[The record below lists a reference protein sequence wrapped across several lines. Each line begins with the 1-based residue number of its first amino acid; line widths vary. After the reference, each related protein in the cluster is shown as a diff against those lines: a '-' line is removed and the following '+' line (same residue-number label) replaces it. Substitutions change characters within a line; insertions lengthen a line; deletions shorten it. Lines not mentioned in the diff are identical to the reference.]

1 PPSIA
6 GDLQMPENI
15 STVEKNPVSLICEA
29 SGIPLPSITWLK
41 NGWPVTLNNSVRILS
56 GGRMLRLAHVSV
68 ADEGRYTCIVTN
80 AAGEVR
86 KDFDLSVLVPPGIV
100 GENKLEDVKV
110 KEKHRV
116 TLACEVIGNPV
127 PQITWIK
134 DGQSLTEDED
144 HKFLSSGRFLQI
156 NNAQVTDTGRYTCIA
171 SNTAG
176 DKSKSYSLN
185 VLVSPT
191 IVGADSHGNAEDVTV
206 ILNSPTSLV
215 CEAYSYPPATI
226 TWLKDGNPLESN
238 RNIRILPGGRT
249 LQILNAQEDNAG
261 RYTCIATN
269 EAGETLKHYEVKVY
283 IPPTINKG
291 DVSAMGLSPKEV
303 KIKVNHSLTL
313 ECEAHAIPAA
323 AISWYKD
330 GQPLKPDD
338 HVIIQASGRTLQ
350 IKEAQVSDTGRY
362 TCLASNIAGEDEV
375 EFDVNIQV
383 PPSFQKP
390 SKEWEAGNAVDTGRG
405 GESKDV
411 IVNNPLSLYCE
422 TNAVPPPVLT
432 WYKDGHPLS
441 SSDKVLI
448 LPGGRVLQIPRA
460 QAEDAGR
467 YMCVAVNEAG
477 EDSIHYDVRVLL
489 PPSISG
495 ADGDVPE
502 EVTVLV
508 NKVAVLDCVASG
520 SPSPSITW
528 QRDGHLLAEDDK
540 HTFLS
545 NGRRLQILNSEI
557 TDTGRYVCIV
567 ENIAGSAKKYFN
579 LNVH

>member
-1 PPSIA
+1 
-6 GDLQMPENI
+6 M
-15 STVEKNPVSLICEA
+15 
-29 SGIPLPSITWLK
+29 
-41 NGWPVTLNNSVRILS
+41 RILS
-56 GGRMLRLAHVSV
+56 GGRTLRLTHTSV
-68 ADEGRYTCIVTN
+68 ADEGRYTCVVTN

-86 KDFDLSVLVPPGIV
+86 KDFDLSVLVPPEIV

-110 KEKHRV
+110 KEKHGV
-116 TLACEVIGNPV
+116 TLTCEVIGNPV

-144 HKFLSSGRFLQI
+144 HKFLSSGRFLRI
-156 NNAQVTDTGRYTCIA
+156 TNAQVTDTGRYTCIA

-191 IVGADSHGNAEDVTV
+191 IVGADSHGNAEDVSV

-226 TWLKDGNPLESN
+226 TWLKDGNLLESN

-269 EAGETLKHYEVKVY
+269 EAGEALKHYEVKVY

-291 DVSAMGLSPKEV
+291 DISGMGLSPKEV
-303 KIKVNHSLTL
+303 KIKKLQRASHLVLAELAKPQKHLDPLRGGGRHVPATQKLHDSIAL
-313 ECEAHAIPAA
+313 EEQQFGRAVRENRTDVQSTGVWLLIKKKW
-323 AISWYKD
+323 SKSS
-330 GQPLKPDD
+330 PLKPDD

-390 SKEWEAGNAVDTGRG
+390 YKEWEAGNRVDRGRG

-432 WYKDGHPLS
+432 WYKDGYPLS

-448 LPGGRVLQIPRA
+448 LP
-460 QAEDAGR
+460 
-467 YMCVAVNEAG
+467 
-477 EDSIHYDVRVLL
+477 
-489 PPSISG
+489 
-495 ADGDVPE
+495 
-502 EVTVLV
+502 
-508 NKVAVLDCVASG
+508 
-520 SPSPSITW
+520 
-528 QRDGHLLAEDDK
+528 
-540 HTFLS
+540 
-545 NGRRLQILNSEI
+545 
-557 TDTGRYVCIV
+557 
-567 ENIAGSAKKYFN
+567 
-579 LNVH
+579 

>member
-1 PPSIA
+1 MYCEVVIA
-6 GDLQMPENI
+6 H
-15 STVEKNPVSLICEA
+15 VRAAHEKLDKAE
-29 SGIPLPSITWLK
+29 
-41 NGWPVTLNNSVRILS
+41 
-56 GGRMLRLAHVSV
+56 GGRTLRLTHTRA
-68 ADEGRYTCIVTN
+68 ADEGRFTCVVTN

-86 KDFDLSVLVPPGIV
+86 KDFYLSVLVPPGIV

-116 TLACEVIGNPV
+116 TLTCEVIGNPV
-127 PQITWIK
+127 PHITWMK
-134 DGQSLTEDED
+134 DGQSLPEDEN
-144 HKFLSSGRFLQI
+144 HKFLSSGRFLEI
-156 NNAQVTDTGRYTCIA
+156 TNAQVTDTGRYTCIA

-191 IVGADSHGNAEDVTV
+191 IVGVDSHGNAEDVTV

-226 TWLKDGNPLESN
+226 TWLKDGNLLESN

-291 DVSAMGLSPKEV
+291 DISGMGLSPKEV
-303 KIKVNHSLTL
+303 KIKVNRSLIL
-313 ECEAHAIPAA
+313 ECEAHAVPAA

-330 GQPLKPDD
+330 GQPLKADD
-338 HVIIQASGRTLQ
+338 HVVIQAGGRTLQ
-350 IKEAQVSDTGRY
+350 IKEVQVSDTGRY

-390 SKEWEAGNAVDTGRG
+390 YKDWEAGNTVDTGRG

-411 IVNNPLSLYCE
+411 IVNNPLSLHCE

-432 WYKDGHPLS
+432 WYKDGFPLS

-467 YMCVAVNEAG
+467 FMCVAVNEAG

-489 PPSISG
+489 PPAISG
-495 ADGDVPE
+495 ADGDLPA

-508 NKVAVLDCVASG
+508 NKAAVMDCVASG
-520 SPSPSITW
+520 SPSPSIAW
-528 QRDGHLLAEDDK
+528 QKDGHLLAEDDK
-540 HTFLS
+540 YVFLS
-545 NGRRLQILNSEI
+545 NGRRLQVLNSQI

>member
-1 PPSIA
+1 
-6 GDLQMPENI
+6 MRENI
-15 STVEKNPVSLICEA
+15 SIVEKNPISLVCEA

-41 NGWPVTLNNSVRILS
+41 NRWPVTLNNSVRILS
-56 GGRMLRLAHVSV
+56 GGRTLRLTHTSV
-68 ADEGRYTCIVTN
+68 ADEGQYTCVVAN

-156 NNAQVTDTGRYTCIA
+156 TNAQLTDTGRYTCIA
-171 SNTAG
+171 SNAAG

-191 IVGADSHGNAEDVTV
+191 IVGADGHGSAEDVTV

-283 IPPTINKG
+283 
-291 DVSAMGLSPKEV
+291 SKE
-303 KIKVNHSLTL
+303 ILPSF
-313 ECEAHAIPAA
+313 
-323 AISWYKD
+323 WYKD
-330 GQPLKPDD
+330 GQPLKADD
-338 HVIIQASGRTLQ
+338 HVTIQAGGHTLQ

-362 TCLASNIAGEDEV
+362 TCLASNIAGQDEV

-390 SKEWEAGNAVDTGRG
+390 LKEWEAGNMVDTGKA

-432 WYKDGHPLS
+432 WYKDGYPLS

-477 EDSIHYDVRVLL
+477 EDSIHYNVRVLT
-489 PPSISG
+489 PPSIS
-495 ADGDVPE
+495 ATDGDLPE

-508 NKVAVLDCVASG
+508 SKAAVMDCVASG

-528 QRDGHLLAEDDK
+528 QKDGHLLAEDDK
-540 HTFLS
+540 HLFLS
-545 NGRRLQILNSEI
+545 SGRRLQ
-557 TDTGRYVCIV
+557 
-567 ENIAGSAKKYFN
+567 
-579 LNVH
+579 